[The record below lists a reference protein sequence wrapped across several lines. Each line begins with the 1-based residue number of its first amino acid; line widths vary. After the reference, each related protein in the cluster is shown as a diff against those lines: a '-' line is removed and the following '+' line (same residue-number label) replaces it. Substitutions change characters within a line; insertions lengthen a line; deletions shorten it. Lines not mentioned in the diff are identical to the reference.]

1 MKFKIGDQINKI
13 KGYPFP
19 GEVRSVFANK
29 NGDRRL
35 VVESTVLPGMLHI
48 FNEDQMCDA
57 GEREPFDM
65 KAGLEALGG
74 EWSTAATDAGPT
86 LQDLKEILT
95 ALRDLH
101 DEQNGPPLH
110 TTREKWQEAYDKAVE
125 VLEKYGA

>member
-1 MKFKIGDQINKI
+1 MKFKIGDQVNKI

-57 GEREPFDM
+57 EEREPFDM

-74 EWSTAATDAGPT
+74 EWGTAATDGEN
-86 LQDLKEILT
+86 LK
-95 ALRDLH
+95 RD
-101 DEQNGPPLH
+101 
-110 TTREKWQEAYDKAVE
+110 
-125 VLEKYGA
+125 

>member
-1 MKFKIGDQINKI
+1 MKFKIGDQVNKI

-48 FNEDQMCDA
+48 FNEEQMCDA

-65 KAGLEALGG
+65 KAFLATIANKWTTACSEA
-74 EWSTAATDAGPT
+74 DAPADP
-86 LQDLKEILT
+86 LNEILT

-101 DEQNGPPLH
+101 DEQNGPPLE
-110 TTREKWQEAYDKAVE
+110 TRRKQWQAAMDRAIE
-125 VLEKYGA
+125 VLQKYGA